1 MLLSG
6 VVRREWRHW
15 REGGEESSSSKSVV
29 VVVVV
34 VVVVQA
40 VCVQPAGLLSN
51 AEPLVRISGS
61 A

>member
-15 REGGEESSSSKSVV
+15 REGEEESSSSKS
-29 VVVVV
+29 VVVV